1 MTSKTYFIP
10 NIHCMHCVMRI
21 KNRLNEI
28 EGVENV
34 EANAQTREV
43 EVEFSSPATE
53 EAILQ
58 ALAEIN
64 YPAEL

>member
-1 MTSKTYFIP
+1 MTNKTYFIP
-10 NIHCMHCVMRI
+10 NIHCMHCVMHI
-21 KNRLNEI
+21 TNRLNEI
-28 EGVENV
+28 EGVESV
-34 EANAQTREV
+34 EGNPQTREV

-64 YPAEL
+64 YPAEV

>member
-1 MTSKTYFIP
+1 
-10 NIHCMHCVMRI
+10 MHCVMHI